1 MTETE
6 QPDLV
11 AAVLRLTRLA
21 ETDLDQ
27 AQRRFDV
34 LVARYGRARMGH
46 ALAAA
51 LTQL

>member
-1 MTETE
+1 MTE

-11 AAVLRLTRLA
+11 AAVVGLTLLA
-21 ETDLDQ
+21 DTDLVQ
-27 AQRRFDV
+27 AQRRFDA
-34 LVARYGRARMGH
+34 LVTHYGRARMGQ